1 MGEKDHTHTLE
12 RGDIYFF
19 YRPKV
24 IEADTKAHPH
34 GIEDIQRFYIILHPE
49 NSPLFRLLLVG
60 RKRLPDAKDHEKN
73 WVQIELVTPERKEI
87 LDRLKEER
95 YQTKTQG
102 KRINP
107 SIRAIGEGVYSIVA
121 SGHQTYLSYEL
132 ELPEQPGE
140 VQKELNLE
148 SEASFVISVKNQE
161 IAGIQG
167 SVKAN
172 FPKDLQ
178 ALFRDRRFIAIE
190 SIEFLNYANAELL
203 LVGAHSAIPKKLRA
217 NLEPEPEECINSAE
231 IFDDL
236 RLWMNEHTTAPLIE
250 GVWN

>member
-24 IEADTKAHPH
+24 IEPDTQAHPH

-60 RKRLPDAKDHEKN
+60 RKRLPEAKEHEKH
-73 WVQIELVTPERKEI
+73 WVQIELVTSERQEI
-87 LDRLKEER
+87 LDRLKGER
-95 YQTKTQG
+95 YQTKTRG
-102 KRINP
+102 ERILP
-107 SIRAIGEGVYSIVA
+107 SIRAIGEGVYSLVA

-132 ELPEQPGE
+132 ELPEEPGE
-140 VQKELNLE
+140 VQQELNLDP
-148 SEASFVISVKNQE
+148 EASFVITVKNQE
-161 IAGIQG
+161 MAGIQDG
-167 SVKAN
+167 AKAN

-190 SIEFLNYANAELL
+190 SVELLNYANAELL
-203 LVGAHSAIPKKLRA
+203 LVGAHSIIPKKLRA

-236 RLWMNEHTTAPLIE
+236 RLWMSEHTTAPLTKGI
-250 GVWN
+250 WN